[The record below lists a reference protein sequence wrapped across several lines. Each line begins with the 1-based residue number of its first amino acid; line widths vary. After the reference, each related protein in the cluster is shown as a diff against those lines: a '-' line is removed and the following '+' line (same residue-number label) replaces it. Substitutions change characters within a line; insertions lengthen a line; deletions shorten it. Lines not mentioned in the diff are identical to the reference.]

1 VVEEGASAYLP
12 ERHSLKALR
21 EAVQDCRGCD
31 LYRDATQAVFGE
43 GPAKARLMLVGETPG
58 DREDIEGEPFV
69 GPAGGLL
76 RKALVDAGIEARETY
91 LTNAVK
97 HFKWRPRG
105 TRRIHDKPSWS
116 EIRAC
121 GHWLGLELEA
131 VRPTLVV
138 CLGATAAQSLLGR
151 TARVGQLRGS
161 PVELPDGGQALVT
174 IHPSAILRAEDRD
187 EMRAGLLADLKLA
200 RKLAGLQRT
209 KIAKS

>member
-1 VVEEGASAYLP
+1 MSPRVALA
-12 ERHSLKALR
+12 RLR
-21 EAVQDCRGCD
+21 EEAASCTRCP
-31 LYRDATQAVFGE
+31 LYANATQTVFGE
-43 GPAKARLMLVGETPG
+43 GRTRGMMLVGEQPG
-58 DREDIEGEPFV
+58 DQEDLAGKPFV
-69 GPAGGLL
+69 GPAGRLL
-76 RKALVDAGIEARETY
+76 RELLGEAGIDAERVY
-91 LTNAVK
+91 VTNAVK

-200 RKLAGLQRT
+200 RRLAGLQRT